1 MELTALTKKIIE
13 NSQAK
18 AMRFVKGF
26 NSKNIPRIRLTIPDK
41 IKKNLLEPLIIIPPI
56 IDTAYLQYA

>member
-56 IDTAYLQYA
+56 IGTAYLHYT